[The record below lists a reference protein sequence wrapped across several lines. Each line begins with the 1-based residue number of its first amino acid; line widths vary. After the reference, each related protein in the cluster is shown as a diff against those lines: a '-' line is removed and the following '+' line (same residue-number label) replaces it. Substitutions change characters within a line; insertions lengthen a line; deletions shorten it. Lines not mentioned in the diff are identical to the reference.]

1 VAERDVSVRSSVG
14 PCILNGK
21 ISAITTFGKIDTK
34 KQRQGPLKAS
44 RLSSP
49 ALFVSVEIESAG
61 AESRQDAQ
69 ED

>member
-1 VAERDVSVRSSVG
+1 MAERDVSVRSSVG

-34 KQRQGPLKAS
+34 KQRGKVPSKPPGFPHRA
-44 RLSSP
+44 
-49 ALFVSVEIESAG
+49 VCSVEIESAG